1 MTKLIIPQNNKDHI
15 TGNTKG
21 TVTLVE
27 YGDFQCPSCGEAYPI
42 VKEILKRKGD
52 ILKFIFRNFPLYQ
65 IHTHALHAAYAAESA
80 GKQNKFWEM
89 HDKLLENQEYLEDKD
104 LQQYAKDLSL
114 DINQFTKD
122 MKSDE
127 IAKKVEEDI
136 NGAIESGVNATPTF
150 FVNGISFD
158 KSTELDLLLEAIDL
172 ANKDKA

>member
-65 IHTHALHAAYAAESA
+65 IHPNALHAAYATESA

-89 HDKLLENQEYLEDKD
+89 HDILLENQEHLEDKD

-136 NGAIESGVNATPTF
+136 NGAIKSGVNATPTF

>member
-1 MTKLIIPQNNKDHI
+1 MSKLIIPQNNKDHI
-15 TGNTKG
+15 TGNIKG

-42 VKEILKRKGD
+42 VKEILKIKGD
-52 ILKFIFRNFPLYQ
+52 TLKFIFRNFPLYQ

-89 HDKLLENQEYLEDKD
+89 HDKLLENQEYLGDKD

>member
-1 MTKLIIPQNNKDHI
+1 
-15 TGNTKG
+15 
-21 TVTLVE
+21 
-27 YGDFQCPSCGEAYPI
+27 
-42 VKEILKRKGD
+42 
-52 ILKFIFRNFPLYQ
+52 
-65 IHTHALHAAYAAESA
+65 
-80 GKQNKFWEM
+80 M

>member
-1 MTKLIIPQNNKDHI
+1 MNKLIIPQNNKDHI
-15 TGNTKG
+15 TGNIKG

>member
-1 MTKLIIPQNNKDHI
+1 
-15 TGNTKG
+15 
-21 TVTLVE
+21 
-27 YGDFQCPSCGEAYPI
+27 PI
-42 VKEILKRKGD
+42 VKEILKIKGD
-52 ILKFIFRNFPLYQ
+52 TLKFIFRNFPLYQ
-65 IHTHALHAAYAAESA
+65 IHFNALHSAYAAESA

-89 HDKLLENQEYLEDKD
+89 HDKLLQNQENLEDKD

-127 IAKKVEEDI
+127 ITKKVEEDI
-136 NGAIESGVNATPTF
+136 NGGIESGVNATPTF

-172 ANKDKA
+172 VNKE